1 MGESNPIIEAVQ
13 RQIAGCEQFFYDA
26 WVSQQVNGISGD
38 YAEFGSWGANTFRA
52 SYSGMVRAGLD
63 RHLWAFDSW
72 QALPATDDPRD
83 RHPGWGSGRSSGQ
96 GGEDGFHEACARHD
110 IPRDTYT
117 PVSGFYEDSL
127 PPLGREGGPR
137 TSPWPTSTAIS
148 IRAR

>member
-52 SYSGMVRAGLD
+52 SYAGMTRAGLE

-72 QALPATDDPRD
+72 QGLPQTDDPRTVTPDGD
-83 RHPGWGSGRSSGQ
+83 RAVRAARVARKRSTRPAPVTASHGHLHGHQ
-96 GGEDGFHEACARHD
+96 RLLRRDLAVRSAR
-110 IPRDTYT
+110 TA
-117 PVSGFYEDSL
+117 
-127 PPLGREGGPR
+127 RE
-137 TSPWPTSTAIS
+137 TSQWRTSTATS
-148 IRAR
+148 TPAP